1 VADGSAIANHPTMGA
16 LLIPA
21 LILAVVLVGGFVAWE
36 LYFSKA
42 GQRAMVEQHH
52 AEGND
57 EPPKT
62 F

>member
-1 VADGSAIANHPTMGA
+1 MGEW
-16 LLIPA
+16 LIPA
-21 LILAVVLVGGFVAWE
+21 LILIAVLVIAFLVWE
-36 LYFSKA
+36 LYFSRH

-52 AEGND
+52 VEGND

>member
-1 VADGSAIANHPTMGA
+1 MAPWM
-16 LLIPA
+16 IPA
-21 LILAVVLVGGFVAWE
+21 LLLIAVLIVGFLAWE
-36 LYFSKA
+36 LFFSKR

-52 AEGND
+52 VEGND

>member
-1 VADGSAIANHPTMGA
+1 MEA

-21 LILAVVLVGGFVAWE
+21 LLLGAVLLIGFLAWE
-36 LYFSKA
+36 LYFTKRGRQA
-42 GQRAMVEQHH
+42 IVEQHH

-62 F
+62 I